1 MEYGPRVKQRFD
13 APTHAGE
20 WPPGTPDTLTG
31 EASDRTLQVW
41 VRFQL
46 RTSGGIV
53 SGARFRA
60 FGCPHTLAAAEWV
73 AEQVEGTRVESA
85 RGLDVQALRAA
96 LDVPVEK
103 LGKLLKVED
112 ALAACWRER
121 DGGQVRSAGGSDGG
135 SDGKGI

>member
-1 MEYGPRVKQRFD
+1 MEYGPGAKRRFD

-46 RTSGGIV
+46 RTSRGIV
-53 SGARFRA
+53 SAARFRA
-60 FGCPHTLAAAEWV
+60 FGCPHTIAAAEWA
-73 AEQVEGTRVESA
+73 AERIEGARVESA
-85 RGLDVQALRAA
+85 RAFDVQALRAA

-103 LGKLLKVED
+103 LGKLLKIED
-112 ALAACWRER
+112 ALMACWQALDAAEAAGATER
-121 DGGQVRSAGGSDGG
+121 
-135 SDGKGI
+135 KGD

>member
-1 MEYGPRVKQRFD
+1 MEYGPGVKERFD
-13 APTHAGE
+13 APMHAGE

-31 EASDRTLQVW
+31 EAADRTLQVW

-46 RTSGGIV
+46 LTSGGIV

-73 AEQVEGTRVESA
+73 AERVAGASIESA
-85 RGLDVQALRAA
+85 RAFDVQALRAA

-112 ALAACWRER
+112 ALLACWRELDAGAEWR
-121 DGGQVRSAGGSDGG
+121 GGSE
-135 SDGKGI
+135 GKGI

>member
-1 MEYGPRVKQRFD
+1 MEYGPAVKRRFD

-46 RTSGGIV
+46 RTSRGIV
-53 SGARFRA
+53 SAARFRA
-60 FGCPHTLAAAEWV
+60 FGCPHTLAAAEWA
-73 AEQVEGTRVESA
+73 AEQVGGARVEAA
-85 RGLDVQALRAA
+85 RA
-96 LDVPVEK
+96 LDVEAMRMELDVPIEK

-112 ALAACWRER
+112 ALAACWREL
-121 DGGQVRSAGGSDGG
+121 DGKDGA
-135 SDGKGI
+135 SEGKGI